1 MKDGPYHYMLE
12 MTVPLGKRNGRLD
25 IEIRSGTVTGYLTM
39 FTDTQPISGGT
50 QTGNGISFAGVMRTL
65 ARPIPY
71 TAEVMVAHSRLRL
84 VFHTDGGDYAAVGRQ
99 AIIDQRRPIGV

>member
-71 TAEVMVAHSRLRL
+71 TAEGIRMAEIMPLLEDRQSS
-84 VFHTDGGDYAAVGRQ
+84 TKGGQSAYERKK
-99 AIIDQRRPIGV
+99 